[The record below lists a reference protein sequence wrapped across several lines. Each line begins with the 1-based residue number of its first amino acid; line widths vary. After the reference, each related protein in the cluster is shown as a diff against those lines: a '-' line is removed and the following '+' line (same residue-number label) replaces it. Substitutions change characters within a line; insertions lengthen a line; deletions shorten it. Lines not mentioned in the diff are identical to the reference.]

1 MKNNA
6 TVFVVDDEVEVRES
20 LRWLIESI
28 DLNVETFASAEEFL
42 TAYKPDRPGCAV
54 IDMRMPEVSGLEL
67 QKKLKAKGCALPL
80 IFITG
85 FGSVPIA
92 VEALKMGAV
101 DFMEKP
107 FSDQALLDKIHH
119 ALETDRQARLKKSR
133 NENVSARVKDLTS
146 REKEVMDLVVQG
158 KATKRIAVQLGI
170 SPKTVEAHRARVMQ
184 KMEADSIADLVRSA
198 MSANIS

>member
-1 MKNNA
+1 MNNNA
-6 TVFVVDDEVEVRES
+6 TVFVVDDEVEMRES

-28 DLNVETFASAEEFL
+28 DLNVETFESAEEFL
-42 TAYKPDRPGCAV
+42 RAYNPDRPGCAV
-54 IDMRMPEVSGLEL
+54 LDMRMPEVSGLEL
-67 QKKLKAKGCALPL
+67 QKKLKAKGYTLPL

-107 FSDQALLDKIHH
+107 FSDQALLDKIHC
-119 ALETDRQARLKKSR
+119 ALEIDRQARFKKSR
-133 NENVSARVKDLTS
+133 NENISARVKDLTS
-146 REKEVMDLVVQG
+146 REKEIMDLVVQG
-158 KATKRIAVQLGI
+158 NATKRIAVQLGI

-198 MSANIS
+198 MSV

>member
-1 MKNNA
+1 MENNA

-28 DLNVETFASAEEFL
+28 DLNVETFESAEEFL
-42 TAYKPDRPGCAV
+42 RAYNPDRPGCAV

-67 QKKLKAKGCALPL
+67 QKKLKAKGIALPL

-119 ALETDRQARLKKSR
+119 ALEIDRQTRLKKSR

-146 REKEVMDLVVQG
+146 REKEIMDLVVQG

-184 KMEADSIADLVRSA
+184 KMKADSIADLVRSA
-198 MSANIS
+198 MSVKVH

>member
-6 TVFVVDDEVEVRES
+6 TVFVVDDEVEVRKS

-28 DLNVETFASAEEFL
+28 DLNVETFESAEEFL
-42 TAYKPDRPGCAV
+42 AAYDPDRPGCAV

-67 QKKLKAKGCALPL
+67 QKKLKANGYTLPL

-107 FSDQALLDKIHH
+107 FSDQALLDKIHC
-119 ALETDRQARLKKSR
+119 ALEIDRQARFKKSR
-133 NENVSARVKDLTS
+133 NENISARVKDLTS
-146 REKEVMDLVVQG
+146 REKEIMDLVVQG
-158 KATKRIAVQLGI
+158 NATKRIAVQLGI

-198 MSANIS
+198 MSV

>member
-42 TAYKPDRPGCAV
+42 SSYNPDRPGCAV

-67 QKKLKAKGCALPL
+67 QKKLKAKGIALPL

-92 VEALKMGAV
+92 VEALKMGAI

-119 ALETDRQARLKKSR
+119 ALEIDRQTRLKKSR

-146 REKEVMDLVVQG
+146 REKEIMDLVVQG

-184 KMEADSIADLVRSA
+184 KMKADSIADLVRSA
-198 MSANIS
+198 MSVKVH

>member
-1 MKNNA
+1 MENNA

-28 DLNVETFASAEEFL
+28 DLNVEIFASAEEFL
-42 TAYKPDRPGCAV
+42 AAYKPDRPGCAV

-67 QKKLKAKGCALPL
+67 QKKLKAKGIALPL

-119 ALETDRQARLKKSR
+119 ALEIDRKARLKKSR

-146 REKEVMDLVVQG
+146 REKEIMDLVVQG
-158 KATKRIAVQLGI
+158 NATKRIAVQLGI

-198 MSANIS
+198 MSVNLS

>member
-1 MKNNA
+1 MENNA
-6 TVFVVDDEVEVRES
+6 TVFVVDDEKEVRDS
-20 LRWLIESI
+20 LRWLIESV
-28 DLNVETFASAEEFL
+28 DLNVETFESAEEFL
-42 TAYKPDRPGCAV
+42 AAYKPDRAGCAV
-54 IDMRMPEVSGLEL
+54 LDMRMPEVSGLEL
-67 QKKLKAKGCALPL
+67 QKKLKAKGYTLPL

-92 VEALKMGAV
+92 VEALKMGAI

-119 ALETDRQARLKKSR
+119 ALEIDRQARLKKSL
-133 NENVSARVKDLTS
+133 NENVSARVNELTA
-146 REKEVMDLVVQG
+146 REKEIMDLVVQG

-170 SPKTVEAHRARVMQ
+170 SPKTVEAHRARVMK

-198 MSANIS
+198 MSANLS

>member
-28 DLNVETFASAEEFL
+28 DLNVKTFASAEEFL
-42 TAYKPDRPGCAV
+42 ASYNPDRPGCAV
-54 IDMRMPEVSGLEL
+54 LDMRMPEVSGLEL
-67 QKKLKAKGCALPL
+67 QKKLKAKGIALPL

-119 ALETDRQARLKKSR
+119 ALEIDRQTRLKKSR

-146 REKEVMDLVVQG
+146 REKEIMDLVVQG

-184 KMEADSIADLVRSA
+184 KMKADSIADLVRSA
-198 MSANIS
+198 MSANLS